1 MPRKILEYLFLCMIV
16 YRFSTKALQLAK
28 VRPGSGKTKV
38 IIVCFNFN
46 FLVKRYS
53 TLEEHLKGIK
63 N

>member
-1 MPRKILEYLFLCMIV
+1 MIV

-46 FLVKRYS
+46 FLVRRYS